1 MNLAAIHTV
10 WQWEL
15 RTFFR
20 RPAHWLVLAVAVLT
34 AACAT
39 TWLIALVALQGLP
52 ARLDDDPIRQF
63 LGPNLFLVGTVMWV
77 APLLTMNLVAE
88 DRRRGSWELLV
99 TSPTALADVLL
110 GKFLAGWTV
119 LATCLAPWPVFLLV
133 LSLWNGRATW
143 WRGWCPWPAGA
154 GFDIEPGVL
163 VGGTVGLLVFSGVLA
178 AWGTLTSAWS
188 RRPLMAALAMAGWLG
203 LLLVITLALQ
213 WTGDGR
219 LPGGWTHWLRP
230 WGVWHHLAEYSR
242 GAIPVRRLAQQAAL
256 ITATLWLAHRT
267 CRWVDGG
274 PR

>member
-1 MNLAAIHTV
+1 MNLSAIHTV

-20 RPAHWLVLAVAVLT
+20 RPAHWLVLAAAVLT

-39 TWLIALVALQGLP
+39 TWLIALVARQGLP

-143 WRGWCPWPAGA
+143 LRGWCPWPAGA

-163 VGGTVGLLVFSGVLA
+163 RGGALGLLVFSGVLA

-213 WTGDGR
+213 WVGDGR
-219 LPGGWTHWLRP
+219 QPGGWIHWLRP

-242 GAIPVRRLAQQAAL
+242 GAIPVRRLAQQAAVM
-256 ITATLWLAHRT
+256 TATLWLAHRT